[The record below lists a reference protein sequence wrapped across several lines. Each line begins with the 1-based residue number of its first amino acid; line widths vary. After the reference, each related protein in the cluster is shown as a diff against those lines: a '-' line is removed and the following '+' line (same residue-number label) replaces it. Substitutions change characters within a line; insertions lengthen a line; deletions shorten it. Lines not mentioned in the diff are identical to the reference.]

1 MVDDE
6 DRAARG
12 GAVRPGAAGQWRAK
26 YNGNGTPLQFNGAD
40 VARQLGAGARQ
51 VAGGHGGGHQDG
63 QQLDGDEQEG
73 TGQNPAGPFLRDY
86 QPVGGFRHT
95 SARTASVLFYRN
107 GGYSIA
113 TVSGVEHVNKP
124 TLARPRTVCEIA
136 LGTYVTTLDLEL
148 PAAGGAAFFKAEV
161 DIHWTVVDPHL
172 AATQVVTDVGQRLTG
187 PTLERLR
194 EVSAEHQ
201 VTHAEAADRA
211 VTRQCASGRWDDLGA
226 DLGLRVRLY
235 VRLRVDDRTIEYADG
250 IRDAHASA
258 EVTRVHQDNF
268 RAMLQGGDLE
278 QLTYMLAAEPEE
290 AKHFLEKIRQEGRQ
304 DEKERIDRL
313 FEMVTSGQIQ
323 NTDLELQALHLLN
336 RGRHRVQGPIGS
348 SPVHRDAPQ
357 LLPPPPEPP
366 TAGPYAAGLMDPAG
380 PLDPAGPA
388 GRGPA
393 ARPGQGG
400 GEPFTPD
407 WVWDDTPQPP
417 PRRGPA
423 APSYRD
429 PAAPS
434 YRDPAPAAPSY
445 RDPAPAADPPYDAAR
460 PHHPHPGPAPAHG
473 PADAPYDPADAPH
486 APGNAPYTQ
495 GNAPY
500 AQDTAPYD
508 PAGAAQPGAAGPAGG
523 GAGRGGGD
531 VEPPRRRSRR
541 QDDGWPW
548 AEEE

>member
-51 VAGGHGGGHQDG
+51 VPGGHGGGRPDG
-63 QQLDGDEQEG
+63 QQPDGDEQEG
-73 TGQNPAGPFLRDY
+73 AGQSPVGPFLRDY

-113 TVSGVEHVNKP
+113 TVSGVEHTNKP
-124 TLARPRTVCEIA
+124 ALARPRTVCEIA
-136 LGTYVTTLDLEL
+136 LGTYVTTLELEL

-161 DIHWTVVDPHL
+161 DIHWTVVDPYL

-194 EVSAEHQ
+194 EVSAEHR

-211 VTRQCASGRWDDLGA
+211 ITRQCASGRWDDLGA

-313 FEMVTSGQIQ
+313 FDMVTSGQIQ
-323 NTDLELQALHLLN
+323 NTDLETQALHLLN

-348 SPVHRDAPQ
+348 SPVHRGAPQ
-357 LLPPPPEPP
+357 LPPPPEPP
-366 TAGPYAAGLMDPAG
+366 TAGPYAAGL
-380 PLDPAGPA
+380 LDPVGPA
-388 GRGPA
+388 DPVGRGPA
-393 ARPGQGG
+393 ARPGQP

-417 PRRGPA
+417 PQRGPA

-429 PAAPS
+429 
-434 YRDPAPAAPSY
+434 PAAPSY

-460 PHHPHPGPAPAHG
+460 PHHPHAGPAPAHD
-473 PADAPYDPADAPH
+473 PADAPYDP
-486 APGNAPYTQ
+486 GN
-495 GNAPY
+495 
-500 AQDTAPYD
+500 APYD
-508 PAGAAQPGAAGPAGG
+508 PADAVQPGAAAGSAGG
-523 GAGRGGGD
+523 GAGRGGAEP
-531 VEPPRRRSRR
+531 EPPRRRSRR